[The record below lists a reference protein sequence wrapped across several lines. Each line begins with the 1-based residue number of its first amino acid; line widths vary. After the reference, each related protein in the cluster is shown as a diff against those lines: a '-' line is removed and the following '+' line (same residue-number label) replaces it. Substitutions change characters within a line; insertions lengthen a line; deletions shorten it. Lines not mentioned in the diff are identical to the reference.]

1 MESKWPFMLITFGLL
16 FALGLTISNI
26 ERSSVM
32 NNWDKRRCE
41 FPVMASGMFFKPD
54 WDPRSKNEFA
64 KDNFSFCMKGYVDK
78 FIQIFMTPIN
88 YIFGKQLNVAGSAID
103 MINTI
108 RNIAQSLY
116 NTFLSFLDHYWRQ
129 FNASVFEM
137 SRIIQYLRMAMRRLN
152 AMMVNMIYMGIT
164 IFRGM
169 INTIQFVIKVIL
181 IICGILLGIIIILI
195 FILFPFIPMILS
207 VLGAIIAV
215 VLVFTMVIA
224 GQMGD
229 ALEAEDDRGGF
240 CFSKY
245 TKILVKSNGKNIFKN
260 VSEVKVG
267 DELGG
272 NCGKV
277 TAVIEMS
284 GKDVPLYNL
293 KGIYVSGTHLV
304 KGEDGIWKS
313 VSQDPRSNKTENQS
327 DILYCFN
334 TTSHNIP
341 VFSPELTSETA
352 EKSVI
357 VFRDWEEISD
367 DDEKG
372 QYTWNYL
379 ILKKLN
385 NLSNYSKWKNG
396 LKVSSDM
403 PLMGNNM
410 KVKTSR
416 GFVDISK
423 LNMDDKV
430 LDRDNKEQS
439 ILGVINGLIENAED
453 GDGEWNTELYE
464 FGNDVWIK
472 GKSTVLSGSNSIKGK
487 TIITETGEFIIWDSN
502 EKKEKIVRDFTDIG
516 HKSIHETYPFVAA
529 RLRVTEQVR

>member
-1 MESKWPFMLITFGLL
+1 MESKWPFMLIAFGLL
-16 FALGLTISNI
+16 FALGLTISTI

-41 FPVMASGMFFKPD
+41 FPVMASSMFFKPD

-78 FIQIFMTPIN
+78 FIQIVMTPIN
-88 YIFGKQLNVAGSAID
+88 FIFSKQLNVAGTAMD

-108 RNIAQSLY
+108 RNIAQALY
-116 NTFLSFLDHYWRQ
+116 NTLLSFLDQYWRQ
-129 FNASVFEM
+129 FNSSVFQM

-152 AMMVNMIYMGIT
+152 AMMVNMIYTGIT

-169 INTIQFVIKVIL
+169 LNTIQFVIKVIL
-181 IICGILLGIIIILI
+181 IICGILLAIIIILI

-207 VLGAIIAV
+207 VLGAIIA
-215 VLVFTMVIA
+215 TVIIIA
-224 GQMGD
+224 MIVTAQVG
-229 ALEAEDDRGGF
+229 AAAEAEDDKGGF
-240 CFSKY
+240 CFSKF
-245 TKILVKSNGKNIFKN
+245 TKILVKSNGKNVFKN
-260 VSEVKVG
+260 VTEIKVG

-304 KGEDGIWKS
+304 KGEDGEWKS
-313 VSQDPRSNKTENQS
+313 VSQDSRASKTENQS

-357 VFRDWEEISD
+357 VFRDWEEIAD

-385 NLSNYSKWKNG
+385 KLSNYSKWKDG
-396 LKVSSDM
+396 LKVSSEM

-410 KVKTSR
+410 KVKTSN
-416 GFVDISK
+416 GFVEISK
-423 LNMDDKV
+423 LSMSDNV
-430 LDRDNKEQS
+430 LDSNNKEQS
-439 ILGVINGLIENAED
+439 ILGMINGIIENAED

-464 FGNDVWIK
+464 FTGDAWIK
-472 GKSTVLSGSNSIKGK
+472 GKSTVLGGNNSVKGK
-487 TIITETGEFIIWDSN
+487 TIITESGEFIIWDSK